1 MKRFKIVESENS
13 YTLYEK
19 NSYFLMGLFSLPFAI
34 IFGIL
39 FFKATAESAVLF
51 YNFCFLVVGSLTFTG
66 LLSNRYNYVKIFYK
80 SEDLHNY
87 IAELKLKQKPKIYF
101 LE

>member
-13 YTLYEK
+13 YTLYER
-19 NSYFLMGLFSLPFAI
+19 NNYFLIGLSCLPFAL
-34 IFGIL
+34 IFGTL
-39 FFKATAESAVLF
+39 FFKATVEASILF
-51 YNFCFLVVGSLTFTG
+51 YSFCFLLVTSLTLTG
-66 LLSNRYNYVKIFYK
+66 LFSNRYNHVKTFSK

-87 IAELKLKQKPKIYF
+87 IAELKLKEKPKVYF